1 MNADY
6 SAVGLLIGRILMSL
20 IFLLSAGMKALH
32 WTPTAAQMESKGMP
46 IVPLFLVGAI
56 ACELAGGLSL
66 LFGFKTRYG
75 ALLLALFLIPVTLVM
90 HNFWAAEGQAAE
102 NQMQHFLKNVTIIGG
117 LIVLSA
123 TGAGRFSL
131 DARLSRSPL
140 SRFVGQFK

>member
-1 MNADY
+1 MNANY
-6 SAVGLLIGRILMSL
+6 SSVGLLIGRILMSL
-20 IFLLSAGMKALH
+20 IFLLSGAMKALH
-32 WTPTAAQMESKGMP
+32 WTPTAAQMEGKGMP

-90 HNFWAAEGQAAE
+90 HNFWAAEGPAAE

-140 SRFVGQFK
+140 SRVVGQLK